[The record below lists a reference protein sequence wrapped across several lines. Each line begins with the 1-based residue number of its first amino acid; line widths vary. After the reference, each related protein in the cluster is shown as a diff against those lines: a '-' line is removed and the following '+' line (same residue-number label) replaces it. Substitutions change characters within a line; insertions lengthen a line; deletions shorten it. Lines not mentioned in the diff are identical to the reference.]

1 MHLLVGT
8 VNLKFGINFSRFK
21 FQLKLIKNQL
31 MLLLLILM
39 VFILPLVV
47 KDKLLRFGKL
57 KKCKNHKFNLNLIVI
72 YKIQHSIQ
80 NYNGLQQLVINHL
93 EFGTL
98 DTLHLNLYQRSRVQ
112 IWEQV
117 KLNSLLQLGTE
128 MVNTYMLDALMV

>member
-1 MHLLVGT
+1 MDLLKKLWDVHSLMILDKSFLVVLIINLPYGILKDNWKQFLLIIITLIACLKLNTLLVKSMTIMHLLVGT

-72 YKIQHSIQ
+72 YKI
-80 NYNGLQQLVINHL
+80 
-93 EFGTL
+93 
-98 DTLHLNLYQRSRVQ
+98 
-112 IWEQV
+112 
-117 KLNSLLQLGTE
+117 
-128 MVNTYMLDALMV
+128 